1 MSQEET
7 VWIDTDDF
15 AALTG
20 WAKST
25 IEGKRSRGEDLPP
38 CYPVGRR
45 ILYKLSEVNSW
56 IESKRR
62 IPSSVKLGQR
72 TGA

>member
-25 IEGKRSRGEDLPP
+25 IEGKRSRAKT
-38 CYPVGRR
+38 CRRAIGRSAH
-45 ILYKLSEVNSW
+45 LYKLSEVNSW

-62 IPSSVKLGQR
+62 IPSSVQLAQE